1 MVLSWNDDQPI
12 YRQLMNE
19 VIGWILS
26 GRLEDGDA
34 LPSIRNLASDYE
46 VNPLTAAKAYQ
57 GLTDNG
63 LVDKRRGVGLFI
75 KPGARERLLRL
86 EKEKFMTSEWPEIVA
101 RIEQVGIDPKELLAT
116 LVAREG
122 KE

>member
-1 MVLSWNDDQPI
+1 MVHRWNDDQPI

-26 GRLEDGDA
+26 GELKDGDA
-34 LPSIRNLASDYE
+34 LPSIRKIASDFE

-63 LVDKRRGVGLFI
+63 LVDKRRGIGLFI
-75 KPGARERLLRL
+75 KPGARERLTQT
-86 EKEKFMTSEWPEIVA
+86 EKEKFMNTEWPEILA
-101 RIEQVGIDPKELLAT
+101 RIEQVGIDPKDLLKA
-116 LVAREG
+116 LIGARE
-122 KE
+122 K